1 MGNTQ
6 MGNTRNELVLEY
18 WELYI
23 TEGIMA
29 AIHGDFRKITEIYV
43 PELELSLNIFSNS
56 INVFISKSDR
66 YNMSED
72 TNNMSGHKPRLL
84 GKINISKKSENAKKL
99 ILLANYYKNKKEIEN
114 DLKDL
119 FRNSICK

>member
-6 MGNTRNELVLEY
+6 NKLVLEY
-18 WELYI
+18 WELYV